1 MKGKGRKQDWAE
13 EVKLQFTPKRA
24 SADKGGLKMT

>member
-13 EVKLQFTPKRA
+13 EVKLQLSLKKA